1 MGYTVRP
8 EIVVATFTQSV
19 TRWHFRKAKFVQ
31 SCNIQFLNFFKEVF
45 RTIFTPLKFVEMLLE
60 GFSYALSIMVVN
72 LNICNKI

>member
-8 EIVVATFTQSV
+8 EIMVATFTQSV

>member
-45 RTIFTPLKFVEMLLE
+45 RTIFTPLKFVEMSLE

-72 LNICNKI
+72 LNICNEI